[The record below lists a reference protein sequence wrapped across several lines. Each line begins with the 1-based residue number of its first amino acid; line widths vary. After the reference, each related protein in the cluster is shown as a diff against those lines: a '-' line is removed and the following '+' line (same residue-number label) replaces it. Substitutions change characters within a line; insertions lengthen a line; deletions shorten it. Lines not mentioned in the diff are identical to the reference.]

1 MPQPI
6 WPTCIAFRH
15 KLQPITQAEINA
27 CHLGYA
33 RSMRTMHLCI
43 RSTVFFA
50 TIAYPFLHLIHRT
63 LIFFLS
69 LFFNRSH
76 TTILVLNHFYS
87 PLSKTQFRRIP
98 DFRGYIY
105 NPPPSWEGVSLSS
118 TQPEDELSSF
128 RSIPSRIYIIHAA

>member
-1 MPQPI
+1 MYCISPQVAANNPGRDKRLS
-6 WPTCIAFRH
+6 FRLCTFYANYAPMYTFH
-15 KLQPITQAEINA
+15 RVFCNNCLSFFASHPSYVNFFSFSLFQPITHN
-27 CHLGYA
+27 YS
-33 RSMRTMHLCI
+33 RSQ
-43 RSTVFFA
+43 S
-50 TIAYPFLHLIHRT
+50 
-63 LIFFLS
+63 
-69 LFFNRSH
+69 
-76 TTILVLNHFYS
+76 FYS